1 MLMGPDNK
9 ISICATNVKKDKD
22 TLIQLTSFWHSFRPK
37 FDCGGCE
44 AAALVGWV
52 EAARL
57 AVGTAVALPPSD
69 AGWSSPRPQ
78 EPEAELE
85 AASQAPPPPVS
96 TGEGVDA

>member
-1 MLMGPDNK
+1 MK
-9 ISICATNVKKDKD
+9 KVKHNGMK
-22 TLIQLTSFWHSFRPK
+22 IQLTSFWHSFRPK

-78 EPEAELE
+78 KPEAESE
-85 AASQAPPPPVS
+85 GASQAPPPPVS
-96 TGEGVDA
+96 TGEGVNA